1 MNYASLYNYYVTYLP
16 WQAPKLQINPIHNM
30 WFSKSAEDVL
40 KEQNV
45 DPANGLSD
53 EEALARLKKSGAN
66 KLLAEK
72 KKSIFL
78 MFFEQ
83 LKNWLIYI
91 LLGAVVITIFM
102 GEYVDAVII
111 LLVININALLGVV
124 QEVKAG
130 KAIEALQKL
139 TFPKSLV
146 RRNGVVKEIDSE
158 NIVPGDILIL
168 DAGRIISADIR
179 LLESIN
185 LQVDESSLTGESVP
199 SEKDASLIQTDPKT
213 ALGDRFNL
221 GFMSTIITSGRGF
234 GVVVGTGMNTEIG
247 KIASI
252 INKEVK
258 SKTPLEIRLDKL
270 GKSLGIIAIVIC
282 VLIFIIAMLQG
293 RDLSEM
299 FLMSVSLAVAAIPEG
314 LAAIVAVVLAIGVTK
329 LSKKNAIIK
338 KLSAVETLGSLNIIC
353 SDKTGTLT
361 QNKMTVT
368 VCFNLEGLVQIGV
381 ENTHSEELKF
391 LAKTMILSSDASY
404 DNGIGTGDPTEIA
417 LLVLGDKLAIDRKDL
432 QQSSRRID
440 EFAFDSDRKLMST
453 LIEENGKFF
462 VYTKGAIGNLIEIC
476 TQIIEGGKTVPLTEA
491 HKKRYLDATVDM
503 SDQALRTLGAAYK
516 PVKGKIDPSEMEKDL
531 ILVGLVGMIDPPRA
545 EVKDS
550 ILKAKSAGV
559 KTLMIT
565 GDHKNTAFAI
575 AFQLGI
581 AEKIEQTITGEE
593 IDELTDEELSEKIY
607 NYLVFARVSPEH
619 KVKIVRALKLRG
631 NIVSMTGD
639 GVNDAPS
646 LNTADIGVAMGITG
660 TDVAKGASDMI
671 LTDDNFSTIV
681 SAIEQGRN
689 IYNNIKKSVIFL
701 ITCNLGEVITIFV
714 ALMLGWKAPL
724 IATQL
729 LWINLITDSLPA
741 IALGMDPGNPD
752 VMKEKPRPAKES
764 FFANGAGRNVL
775 LGGFLIGVLTIS
787 AYFFGYY
794 EHGYS
799 PFDKQVP
806 LDTIEYARTM
816 AFMVLVVCQL
826 VYSLAFRSHRKSIFT
841 IGLFSNKYLVGAIV
855 AGLALQL
862 VVVGIPVIK
871 SAFHLQ
877 MPDLRAWGII
887 FALGI
892 TPLVL
897 NEFIKLFMRV
907 SKNSTEI

>member
-1 MNYASLYNYYVTYLP
+1 MH
-16 WQAPKLQINPIHNM
+16 KIN
-30 WFSKSAEDVL
+30 S
-40 KEQNV
+40 V

-53 EEALARLKKSGAN
+53 EEALVRLKKYGAN
-66 KLLAEK
+66 KLQAEK
-72 KKSIFL
+72 KKSIFR
-78 MFFEQ
+78 MFFAQ

-91 LLGAVVITIFM
+91 LLGAVVITLFM
-102 GEYVDAVII
+102 AEYVDAVII
-111 LLVININALLGVV
+111 LLVITINAVLGVV

-139 TFPKSLV
+139 TFPKALV
-146 RRNGVVKEIDSE
+146 RRNGVVQEIDSE
-158 NIVPGDILIL
+158 KIVPGDILIL

-199 SEKDASLIQTDPKT
+199 SEKDASFVQNDAKT
-213 ALGDRFNL
+213 ALGDRLNL
-221 GFMSTIITSGRGF
+221 GYMSTIVTSGRGS
-234 GVVVGTGMNTEIG
+234 GVVVGTGMDTEIG

-258 SKTPLEIRLDKL
+258 TRTPLEIRLDKL
-270 GKSLGIIAIVIC
+270 GKILGIIAIVIC

-314 LAAIVAVVLAIGVTK
+314 LAAIVAVVLAIGVTN
-329 LSKKNAIIK
+329 LSKKNTIIK

-368 VCFNLEGLVQIGV
+368 SGFTLEGLVNV
-381 ENTHSEELKF
+381 ELENNTSEELKH
-391 LAKTMILSSDASY
+391 LAKAMILCSDASY
-404 DNGIGTGDPTEIA
+404 DNGEGTGDPTEIA
-417 LLVLGDKLAIDRKDL
+417 LLIMGDTLGIDRKAL
-432 QQSSRRID
+432 QDSNKRID

-453 LIEENGKFF
+453 LVEENGKFM

-476 TQIIEGGKTVPLTEA
+476 THISEGGEPIPLTEA
-491 HKKRYLDATVDM
+491 HKKIYMDAADAM

-516 PVKGKIDPSEMEKDL
+516 MVSGKIDPSEMEKDL

-550 ILKAKSAGV
+550 ILKAKSAGI

-581 AEKIEQTITGEE
+581 AEKIEQSITGNE
-593 IDELTDEELSEKIY
+593 IDELTDSEFAERIVDY
-607 NYLVFARVSPEH
+607 SVFARVSPEH
-619 KVKIVRALKLRG
+619 KVKIVRALKSQG

-681 SAIEQGRN
+681 AAIEQGRN

-701 ITCNLGEVITIFV
+701 ISCNLGEVITIIA
-714 ALMLGWKAPL
+714 ALILGWKVPL
-724 IATQL
+724 LATQL

-764 FFANGAGRNVL
+764 FFANGGGRHVL
-775 LGGFLIGVLTIS
+775 LGGFLIGTLTIT
-787 AYFFGYY
+787 AYVFGYY
-794 EHGYS
+794 EQGYS

-806 LDTIEYARTM
+806 QDTIDYARTM
-816 AFMVLVVCQL
+816 AFMALVVCQL
-826 VYSLAFRSHRKSIFT
+826 FYSLALRHERKSIFR
-841 IGLFSNKYLVGAIV
+841 IGIFSNKYLVGAIL
-855 AGLALQL
+855 AGLSLQL
-862 VVVGIPVIK
+862 IVVGIPVLR

-877 MPDLRAWGII
+877 MPDLKAWGII
-887 FALGI
+887 FALGVI
-892 TPLVL
+892 PLVA
-897 NEFIKLFMRV
+897 NEIVKLFLRA
-907 SKNSTEI
+907 SKKRAKTV

>member
-1 MNYASLYNYYVTYLP
+1 
-16 WQAPKLQINPIHNM
+16 M
-30 WFSKSAEDVL
+30 WFSKSVEAVL
-40 KEQNV
+40 KELKV
-45 DPANGLSD
+45 DPAQGLSD
-53 EEALARLKKSGAN
+53 KDSSARQEKYGAN

-78 MFFEQ
+78 IFIAQ
-83 LKNWLIYI
+83 IKNWLIYI
-91 LLGAVVITIFM
+91 LLGAVIITIFM
-102 GEYVDAVII
+102 GEYVDAIII
-111 LLVININALLGVV
+111 LLVIGINALLGVV

-139 TFPKSLV
+139 TFPKALV
-146 RRNGVVKEIDSE
+146 RRNGVVVEIDSE
-158 NIVPGDILIL
+158 KIVPGDILVL

-179 LLESIN
+179 LIESIN

-199 SEKDASLIQTDPKT
+199 SEKDASLIHADLKT
-213 ALGDRFNL
+213 ALGDRLNL
-221 GFMSTIITSGRGF
+221 GFMSTIVTSGRGF

-252 INKEVK
+252 INTEVK

-270 GKSLGIIAIVIC
+270 GKTLGIIAIVIC

-293 RDLSEM
+293 RNLSEM

-314 LAAIVAVVLAIGVTK
+314 LAAIVAVVLAIGVTN

-368 VCFNLEGLVQIGV
+368 QCFTLTGLFPI
-381 ENTHSEELKF
+381 ELDNNTSSEELKF
-391 LAKTMILSSDASY
+391 LAKAMMLASDASY
-404 DNGIGTGDPTEIA
+404 DDGKGTGDPTEIA
-417 LLVLGDKLAIDRKDL
+417 LLIMADKLGIDRKSV
-432 QQSSRRID
+432 QQSNKRID
-440 EFAFDSDRKLMST
+440 ESAFDSDRKLMST
-453 LIEENGKFF
+453 LLEENGKFM
-462 VYTKGAIGNLIEIC
+462 VYTKGAIGNLIDIC
-476 TQIIEGGKTVPLTEA
+476 TQISEGGKTIPLTKA
-491 HKKRYLDATVDM
+491 HKKKYLDAAILM
-503 SDQALRTLGAAYK
+503 SDQALRTLGIAYK
-516 PVKGKIDPSEMEKDL
+516 PVNEKIDPSEMEKDL

-545 EVKDS
+545 KVKES
-550 ILKAKSAGV
+550 ILKAKMAGIT
-559 KTLMIT
+559 TLMIT

-581 AEKIEQTITGEE
+581 AEKMEQTITGQE
-593 IDELTDEELSEKIY
+593 IDELTDVKFAKQIG
-607 NYLVFARVSPEH
+607 NYCVFARVSPEH
-619 KVKIVRALKLRG
+619 KVKIVRALKSQG

-671 LTDDNFSTIV
+671 LIDDNFSTIV

-714 ALMLGWKAPL
+714 ALIIGWKSPL
-724 IATQL
+724 LAIQL
-729 LWINLITDSLPA
+729 LWINLLTDSLPA

-764 FFANGAGRNVL
+764 FFANGAGMNVL
-775 LGGFLIGVLTIS
+775 LGGFLIGALTIF
-787 AYFFGYY
+787 AYFLGYY
-794 EHGYS
+794 EHGYT
-799 PFDKQVP
+799 PFDDQAP
-806 LDTIEYARTM
+806 QTTIEYARTM

-826 VYSLAFRSHRKSIFT
+826 FYSLALRNERKSIFS
-841 IGLFSNKYLVGAIV
+841 IGVFSNKYLVGAIL

-862 VVVGIPVIK
+862 VVVGIPAIRT
-871 SAFHLQ
+871 AFHLQ
-877 MPDLRAWGII
+877 MPDARAWGII
-887 FALGI
+887 FALGL

-897 NEFIKLFMRV
+897 NELIKVFIRV
-907 SKNSTEI
+907 FNLNSVK

>member
-1 MNYASLYNYYVTYLP
+1 
-16 WQAPKLQINPIHNM
+16 M
-30 WFSKSAEDVL
+30 WFTKSAEEVL
-40 KEQNV
+40 NELSV
-45 DPANGLSD
+45 DPAYGLSD
-53 EEALARLKKSGAN
+53 EQALTRLTKHGAN

-111 LLVININALLGVV
+111 LLVIIINAVLGVF

-139 TFPKSLV
+139 TFPKALV
-146 RRNGVVKEIDSE
+146 RRNGIVIEIDSE
-158 NIVPGDILIL
+158 KIVPGDILVL
-168 DAGRIISADIR
+168 DAGRIIGADIR
-179 LLESIN
+179 LIEAVN
-185 LQVDESSLTGESVP
+185 LQVDESALTGESVP
-199 SEKDASLIQTDPKT
+199 SEKDASLVQPDLKT
-213 ALGDRFNL
+213 ALGDRLNL
-221 GFMSTIITSGRGF
+221 GFMSTIITSGRGV
-234 GVVVGTGMNTEIG
+234 GVVVGTSMNTEIG

-252 INKEVK
+252 INTEVK

-270 GKSLGIIAIVIC
+270 GKTLGIIAMLIC

-293 RDLSEM
+293 RNLSEM

-314 LAAIVAVVLAIGVTK
+314 LAAIVAVVLAIGVTN

-368 VCFNLEGLVQIGV
+368 STFTLEGHFTIGK
-381 ENTHSEELKF
+381 ENSTSEELLF
-391 LAKTMILSSDASY
+391 LAKAMILSSDASH
-404 DNGIGTGDPTEIA
+404 DNGEGTGDPTEIA
-417 LLVLGDKLAIDRKDL
+417 LLIMGDTFGMDRKAL
-432 QQSSRRID
+432 HNSNKRID
-440 EFAFDSDRKLMST
+440 EAAFDSNRKLMST
-453 LIEENGKFF
+453 LVEEDGKLL

-476 TQIIEGGKTVPLTEA
+476 TQVLEGGKPIPITEV
-491 HKKRYLDATVDM
+491 HKKRYHEAADTM

-516 PVKGKIDPSEMEKDL
+516 PVNEKINPSEMEKDL

-545 EVKDS
+545 EVKES
-550 ILKAKSAGV
+550 IQKAKSAGV

-575 AFQLGI
+575 SCQLGI
-581 AEKIEQTITGEE
+581 AEKIEQTITGNE
-593 IDELTDEELSEKIY
+593 IDELTDVEFSEKIN
-607 NYLVFARVSPEH
+607 NYHVFARVSPEH
-619 KVKIVRALKLRG
+619 KVKIVRALKSQG

-671 LTDDNFSTIV
+671 LVDDNFSTIV
-681 SAIEQGRN
+681 TAIEQGRN

-714 ALMLGWKAPL
+714 TQLLGWSAPL
-724 IATQL
+724 LATQL

-741 IALGMDPGNPD
+741 IALGMDPGNHD

-764 FFANGAGRNVL
+764 FFANGASRHVL
-775 LGGFLIGVLTIS
+775 LGGFLIGALTIT
-787 AYFFGYY
+787 AYFYGYY
-794 EHGYS
+794 EHGFS

-806 LDTIEYARTM
+806 QNTIEYARTM

-826 VYSLAFRSHRKSIFT
+826 FYSLALRNERKSIFS

-855 AGLALQL
+855 LGLALQL
-862 VVVGIPVIK
+862 IVVGIPAIQT
-871 SAFHLQ
+871 AFHLQ

-887 FALGI
+887 FSLGI
-892 TPLVL
+892 TPLVVSEL
-897 NEFIKLFMRV
+897 IKVFIRV
-907 SKNSTEI
+907 SKKMGRNI

>member
-1 MNYASLYNYYVTYLP
+1 
-16 WQAPKLQINPIHNM
+16 M
-30 WFSKSAEDVL
+30 WFTKSDSAIFNEL
-40 KEQNV
+40 NV
-45 DPANGLSD
+45 DPKYGLSD
-53 EEALARLKKSGAN
+53 EEALSRLNTYGLN
-66 KLLAEK
+66 TLLAQK
-72 KKSIFL
+72 KKSIFI
-78 MFFEQ
+78 MFIEQ

-91 LLGAVVITIFM
+91 LLGAVVITLFM
-102 GEYVDAVII
+102 GEYVDAAII
-111 LLVININALLGVV
+111 LVVINTNALLGVF

-139 TFPKSLV
+139 TFPKALV

-158 NIVPGDILIL
+158 KIVPGDILIL

-179 LLESIN
+179 LIETVR

-199 SEKDASLIQTDPKT
+199 SEKDASLQLTDPKT
-213 ALGDRFNL
+213 ALGDRLNL
-221 GFMSTIITSGRGF
+221 GFMSTIITSGRGI

-252 INKEVK
+252 INTEVK

-270 GKSLGIIAIVIC
+270 GKNLGIIAVVIC
-282 VLIFIIAMLQG
+282 VLIFIIAMFQG
-293 RDLSEM
+293 RNLSEM

-314 LAAIVAVVLAIGVTK
+314 LAAIVAVVLAIGVTN
-329 LSKKNAIIK
+329 LSKRNAIIK
-338 KLSAVETLGSLNIIC
+338 KLSAVETLGSLTIIC

-368 VCFNLEGLVQIGV
+368 SSFTLAGHSKIGK
-381 ENTHSEELKF
+381 EHLISDDLKF
-391 LAKTMILSSDASY
+391 LAKVMILSSDASSEH
-404 DNGIGTGDPTEIA
+404 GEVTGDPTEIA
-417 LLVLGDKLAIDRKDL
+417 LLNMGDTFGIDRKEL
-432 QQSSRRID
+432 QNSNRRID
-440 EFAFDSDRKLMST
+440 ELAFDSDRKLMST
-453 LIEENGKFF
+453 LIEENGKFY
-462 VYTKGAIGNLIEIC
+462 VYTKGAIGNLLECC
-476 TQIIEGGKTVPLTEA
+476 THIMEGGIPIPITDA
-491 HKKRYLDATVDM
+491 HKQKNHDAAITM
-503 SDQALRTLGAAYK
+503 SNQALRTLAAAYK
-516 PVKGKIDPSEMEKDL
+516 PVERIIDPSEMEKDL

-545 EVKDS
+545 EVKES
-550 ILKAKSAGV
+550 IQKAKIAGI

-575 AFQLGI
+575 AYQLGI
-581 AEKIEQTITGEE
+581 AENIEQTITGVE
-593 IDELTDEELSEKIY
+593 IDELTDLEFSEKIS
-607 NYLVFARVSPEH
+607 NYHVFARVSPEH
-619 KVKIVRALKLRG
+619 KVKIVRALKAQN

-701 ITCNLGEVITIFV
+701 ITCNLGEVLAIFL
-714 ALMLGWKAPL
+714 ALILGWKAPL

-764 FFANGAGRNVL
+764 FFANGAGRHVL
-775 LGGFLIGVLTIS
+775 LGGFLIGILTIT
-787 AYFFGYY
+787 AYFLGYY
-794 EHGYS
+794 EKGYS

-806 LDTIEYARTM
+806 EDIVDYARTM

-826 VYSLAFRSHRKSIFT
+826 LYSLALRNEQKSIFK
-841 IGLFSNKYLVGAIV
+841 IGIFSNKYLVGAILI
-855 AGLALQL
+855 GMALQL

-871 SAFHLQ
+871 GAFHLQ
-877 MPDLRAWGII
+877 MPDIKAWII
-887 FALGI
+887 ILALGL
-892 TPLVL
+892 TPLVVS
-897 NEFIKLFMRV
+897 EFIKLFIRV
-907 SKNSTEI
+907 SKKMGKNALPLT

>member
-1 MNYASLYNYYVTYLP
+1 
-16 WQAPKLQINPIHNM
+16 M
-30 WFSKSAEDVL
+30 WFSKSAEAVL
-40 KEQNV
+40 KEHNV
-45 DPANGLSD
+45 DSAIGLSD

-66 KLLAEK
+66 TLKAEK
-72 KKSIFL
+72 KKSIFR
-78 MFFEQ
+78 MFFAQ

-91 LLGAVVITIFM
+91 LLGAVVITLFM
-102 GEYVDAVII
+102 AEYVDAVII
-111 LLVININALLGVV
+111 LLVITINAVLGVV

-139 TFPKSLV
+139 TFPKALV
-146 RRNGVVKEIDSE
+146 RRNGEVVEIDSE
-158 NIVPGDILIL
+158 KIVPGDILIL

-179 LLESIN
+179 LIESIN

-199 SEKDASLIQTDPKT
+199 SEKDASLIQTDSKT
-213 ALGDRFNL
+213 ALGDRLNL
-221 GFMSTIITSGRGF
+221 GFMSTIVTSGRGV

-252 INKEVK
+252 INKEVA

-270 GKSLGIIAIVIC
+270 GKTLGIIAIAIC
-282 VLIFIIAMLQG
+282 VLIFIVAMVQG

-299 FLMSVSLAVAAIPEG
+299 FLMSISLAVAAIPEG
-314 LAAIVAVVLAIGVTK
+314 LAAIVAVVLAIGVTN
-329 LSKKNAIIK
+329 LSKKNAIVK

-368 VCFNLEGLVQIGV
+368 SAFTLDALVSDELEA
-381 ENTHSEELKF
+381 NASEELKF
-391 LAKTMILSSDASY
+391 LAKAMILCSDASY
-404 DNGIGTGDPTEIA
+404 DNKEGTGDPTEIA
-417 LLVLGDKLAIDRKDL
+417 LLVMGDKLGVDRKAL
-432 QQSSRRID
+432 QNSSQRIN
-440 EFAFDSDRKLMST
+440 EAAFDSDRKLMST
-453 LIEENGKFF
+453 LVDENGAFA
-462 VYTKGAIGNLIEIC
+462 VYTKGAIGNLVEIC
-476 TQIIEGGKTVPLTEA
+476 TQVLEGGKPIAFTEA
-491 HKKRYLDATVDM
+491 HKKRFMDAADKM

-516 PVKGKIDPSEMEKDL
+516 PVNGTIDVSEMEKDL
-531 ILVGLVGMIDPPRA
+531 ILVGLVGMLDPPRDK
-545 EVKDS
+545 VKES
-550 ILKAKSAGV
+550 ILKAKNAGV

-581 AEKIEQTITGEE
+581 AEKIEQSITGNE
-593 IDELTDEELSEKIY
+593 IDDLTDLEFAEQIG
-607 NYLVFARVSPEH
+607 NYHVFARVSPEH
-619 KVKIVRALKLRG
+619 KVKIVRALKTKG

-681 SAIEQGRN
+681 TAIEQGRN

-701 ITCNLGEVITIFV
+701 ITCNLGEVVAIFA
-714 ALMLGWKAPL
+714 ALIIGWKAPL
-724 IATQL
+724 LATQL

-764 FFANGAGRNVL
+764 FFANGAGMHVL
-775 LGGFLIGVLTIS
+775 LGGFLIGLLTIT
-787 AYFFGYY
+787 AFFFGYY
-794 EHGYS
+794 EKGYS

-806 LDTIEYARTM
+806 QDIVEYARTM

-826 VYSLAFRSHRKSIFT
+826 FYSLAHRNERKSIFS
-841 IGLFSNKYLVGAIV
+841 IGIFSNKYLVAAIV
-855 AGLALQL
+855 GGLALQL
-862 VVVGIPVIK
+862 VVVGIPVMRN
-871 SAFHLQ
+871 AFRLQ
-877 MPDLRAWGII
+877 MPDLEAWGII
-887 FALGI
+887 LALGV

-897 NEFIKLFMRV
+897 NEIVKLIVRV
-907 SKNSTEI
+907 SKKAA

>member
-1 MNYASLYNYYVTYLP
+1 
-16 WQAPKLQINPIHNM
+16 M
-30 WFSKSAEDVL
+30 WFSKSAEAVL
-40 KEQNV
+40 TELKV
-45 DPANGLSD
+45 DPAQGLSD
-53 EEALARLKKSGAN
+53 KDVSTRQEKYGEN

-78 MFFEQ
+78 IFIAQ

-91 LLGAVVITIFM
+91 LLGAVIITVFM
-102 GEYVDAVII
+102 GEYVDAIII
-111 LLVININALLGVV
+111 LLVIGTNAVLGVA

-139 TFPKSLV
+139 TFPKALV
-146 RRNGVVKEIDSE
+146 RRNGIVTEIDSE
-158 NIVPGDILIL
+158 KIVPGDILVL

-179 LLESIN
+179 LIESIN

-199 SEKDASLIQTDPKT
+199 SEKDADLIYVDLKT
-213 ALGDRFNL
+213 ALGDRLNL
-221 GFMSTIITSGRGF
+221 GFMSTIVTSGRGF

-247 KIASI
+247 EIASI
-252 INKEVK
+252 INTEVK
-258 SKTPLEIRLDKL
+258 SRTPLEIRLDKL
-270 GKSLGIIAIVIC
+270 GKTLGIIAIVIC

-293 RDLSEM
+293 RNLSEM

-314 LAAIVAVVLAIGVTK
+314 LAAIVAVVLAIGVTN

-368 VCFNLEGLVQIGV
+368 QCFTLTGLFPI
-381 ENTHSEELKF
+381 ELDNNATSEELKF
-391 LAKTMILSSDASY
+391 LAKAMILASDASY
-404 DNGIGTGDPTEIA
+404 DNGKGTGDPTEIA
-417 LLVLGDKLAIDRKDL
+417 LLIMGDKLGIDRKSV
-432 QQSSRRID
+432 QQNSKRID
-440 EFAFDSDRKLMST
+440 ESAFDSDRKLMST
-453 LIEENGKFF
+453 LLEENGKFMVF
-462 VYTKGAIGNLIEIC
+462 TKGAIGNLIDIC
-476 TQIIEGGKTVPLTEA
+476 TQISEGGKTIPLTEA
-491 HKKRYLDATVDM
+491 HKKKYLDAAILM
-503 SDQALRTLGAAYK
+503 SDQALRTLGIAYK
-516 PVKGKIDPSEMEKDL
+516 LVNEKIDSSEMEKDL

-545 EVKDS
+545 EVKNS
-550 ILKAKSAGV
+550 ILKAKMAGIT
-559 KTLMIT
+559 TLMIT

-581 AEKIEQTITGEE
+581 AEKMEQTITGQE
-593 IDELTDEELSEKIY
+593 IDEFTDLEFAKQID
-607 NYLVFARVSPEH
+607 NYCVFARVSPEH
-619 KVKIVRALKLRG
+619 KVKIVRALKSQG

-671 LTDDNFSTIV
+671 LIDDNFSTIV

-714 ALMLGWKAPL
+714 ALIIGWKSPL
-724 IATQL
+724 LAIQL
-729 LWINLITDSLPA
+729 LWINLLTDSLPA

-764 FFANGAGRNVL
+764 FFANGAGMHVL
-775 LGGFLIGVLTIS
+775 LGGFLIGALTIF

-794 EHGYS
+794 EHGYT

-806 LDTIEYARTM
+806 QTTIEYARTM

-826 VYSLAFRSHRKSIFT
+826 FYSLALRNERKSIFT
-841 IGLFSNKYLVGAIV
+841 IGVFSNKYLIGAIL
-855 AGLALQL
+855 AGLTLQL
-862 VVVGIPVIK
+862 VVVGIPAIR

-877 MPDLRAWGII
+877 MPDARAWVII
-887 FALGI
+887 FALGF

-897 NEFIKLFMRV
+897 NELIKVFIRV
-907 SKNSTEI
+907 FNLNSVK